1 MVASQKA
8 WPENK
13 KDGCVLKNKKNNYT
27 ELTEVCTSDV
37 YSKHCTTDPDPVKC
51 AACKQYDDATKPFPA
66 LTQCYKFNQKACCT
80 SGHDATIKDAYSNIL
95 STTCLREFP
104 NLEFFYCL
112 GCSDQQ
118 AEFVDVDRKIVHV
131 CPTFAKELWN
141 DIDYDRCGLALGGS
155 SDWPFI
161 LPRIEYSDATTFLNI
176 DGIKPPYFSGYTVVV
191 DEKDGSN
198 CFASS
203 MAAIHAT
210 LSTAVVLL
218 LSVVVSAM
226 L

>member
-1 MVASQKA
+1 MFNAAEVVVLCGGADVCCFCLLSSVL
-8 WPENK
+8 
-13 KDGCVLKNKKNNYT
+13 CVM
-27 ELTEVCTSDV
+27 LTCCCLFVFS
-37 YSKHCTTDPDPVKC
+37 SFFFF
-51 AACKQYDDATKPFPA
+51 PF
-66 LTQCYKFNQKACCT
+66 LR
-80 SGHDATIKDAYSNIL
+80 
-95 STTCLREFP
+95 REFP

-131 CPTFAKELWN
+131 CPTFAKKLWN

-203 MAAIHAT
+203 MAAIRAT

>member
-1 MVASQKA
+1 MFSAAEVVVLRGGAAVCCSCLSSLVL
-8 WPENK
+8 
-13 KDGCVLKNKKNNYT
+13 CVM
-27 ELTEVCTSDV
+27 LTFSFFF
-37 YSKHCTTDPDPVKC
+37 S
-51 AACKQYDDATKPFPA
+51 F
-66 LTQCYKFNQKACCT
+66 LR
-80 SGHDATIKDAYSNIL
+80 
-95 STTCLREFP
+95 REFP